1 MLGKGS
7 FSFMK
12 ASELRKIYLASVHL
26 YGTITSTQLYK
37 LITHYQLDVTK
48 EQLLKDLAT
57 RVDKLTNNYYVGK
70 KSKNSFFLVDTS
82 FSNEEFNDLLVAK
95 RGKPFYYPPTYEDFL
110 KYSDPNYF
118 DANAKKAFDK
128 LNRFLEKNSDIEK
141 KFVPFVA
148 EAFISKLTYYSFNDA
163 IELFKN
169 MKFDFA
175 KESDADKFFA
185 ILSEAS
191 NNLRIPSNNG
201 FTPLE
206 MFEVSGVHAVADLTD
221 QFLKALKEAFYNGD
235 IDPYSFLRDFEYD
248 ETIPE
253 NIRAPFVRA
262 LKDIIKDIES
272 IPKA

>member
-1 MLGKGS
+1 
-7 FSFMK
+7 MK

-26 YGTITSTQLYK
+26 YGTITSAQLYK
-37 LITHYQLDVTK
+37 LITHYELDVTK

-110 KYSDPNYF
+110 KYSDLNYF
-118 DANAKKAFDK
+118 DENAKKAFDK
-128 LNRFLEKNSDIEK
+128 LSRFLAKNSNLEK
-141 KFVPFVA
+141 IFVPFVA
-148 EAFISKLTYYSFNDA
+148 EAFISKLTYYGFNDA

-169 MKFDFA
+169 MKFSFD
-175 KESDADKFFA
+175 KESDVDKFFE
-185 ILSEAS
+185 ILSDAS

-206 MFEVSGVHAVADLTD
+206 MFKVSGVHAVADLTD
-221 QFLKALKEAFYNGD
+221 QLVKALKEAFYSGD
-235 IDPYSFLRDFEYD
+235 IDPYSFLRDLERD
-248 ETIPE
+248 EVIPE
-253 NIRAPFVRA
+253 NLRAPFIRA
-262 LKDIIKDIES
+262 LKEIIKDIES
-272 IPKA
+272 IHEA